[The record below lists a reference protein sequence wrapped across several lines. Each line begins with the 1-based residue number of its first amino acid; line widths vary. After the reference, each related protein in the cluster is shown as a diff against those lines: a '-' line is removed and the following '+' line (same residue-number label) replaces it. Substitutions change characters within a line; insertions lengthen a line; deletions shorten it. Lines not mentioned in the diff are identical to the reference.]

1 MIHPNTQSLRPE
13 SPISGF
19 SAKKFESVSVERI
32 LSTQMYCM
40 RWWWKMMQFSSSKN
54 RFLPVFVLFYI
65 QSFFKAMHGPPFRLL
80 KYKYFFDI
88 YLTKIIAFFKF
99 FFFYVSNSKWIKFRA
114 IVFWVIDWQAG
125 FKPRD
130 FFWKRASQSLLKE
143 SFYSFCTARKL
154 PFRVI

>member
-1 MIHPNTQSLRPE
+1 MLHCFLKKIRFRIKQKRAKIKRRSKWEIFENMIHPNTQSLRPE

-65 QSFFKAMHGPPFRLL
+65 EYFLKQCTDHLIDWL
-80 KYKYFFDI
+80 KYKYFFDKNPLCFKYYKKYVLVLCLI
-88 YLTKIIAFFKF
+88 ASCYLICL
-99 FFFYVSNSKWIKFRA
+99 V
-114 IVFWVIDWQAG
+114 
-125 FKPRD
+125 
-130 FFWKRASQSLLKE
+130 
-143 SFYSFCTARKL
+143 
-154 PFRVI
+154 